1 MAHAKSKLDLL
12 RDVASGRRRTRTSEE
27 REDMRVNLLGPESPV
42 RKALFVLDIEDLEW
56 LDATVVQLKRK
67 RRRTNKSE
75 LMRLGIAL
83 MKRLS
88 EEELRQQLRELE

>member
-1 MAHAKSKLDLL
+1 MANAKSKRDML

-27 REDMRVNLLGPESPV
+27 REDMRVNLLGPENPV
-42 RKALFVLDIEDLEW
+42 RKALFVLDVEDLEW
-56 LDATVVQLKRK
+56 LDSTVTQLKRK
-67 RRRTNKSE
+67 RRKTNKSE

-88 EEELRQQLRELE
+88 EEELRQQLRELD

>member
-1 MAHAKSKLDLL
+1 MANAKSKRDML

-42 RKALFVLDIEDLEW
+42 RKALFVLDVEDLEW
-56 LDATVVQLKRK
+56 LDSTVTQLKRK
-67 RRRTNKSE
+67 RRKTNKSE

-88 EEELRQQLRELE
+88 EEELRQQLRELD

>member
-1 MAHAKSKLDLL
+1 MADAKSKRDML

-27 REDMRVNLLGPESPV
+27 REDIRVNLLGPESSV
-42 RKALFVLDIEDLEW
+42 RKALFVLDVEDLEW
-56 LDATVVQLKRK
+56 LDSTVTQLKRK
-67 RRRTNKSE
+67 RRKTNKSE

-88 EEELRQQLRELE
+88 EEELRQQLRELD

>member
-1 MAHAKSKLDLL
+1 MANTKSKRALM
-12 RDVASGRRRTRTSEE
+12 RDGASGRRRTRTSEE
-27 REDMRVNLLGPESPV
+27 REDMRVSLIGPESTV

-56 LDATVVQLKRK
+56 LDVTVAHLKRK
-67 RRRTNKSE
+67 RRKTNKSE

-88 EEELRQQLRELE
+88 EEELRQHLRELE

>member
-1 MAHAKSKLDLL
+1 MVNAKSKRDMM

-42 RKALFVLDIEDLEW
+42 RKALFVLDVEDLEW
-56 LDATVVQLKRK
+56 LDSTVTQLKRK

-75 LMRLGIAL
+75 LMRLGVAL

>member
-1 MAHAKSKLDLL
+1 MADAKSKRDMM

-42 RKALFVLDIEDLEW
+42 RKALFVLDVEDMEW
-56 LDATVVQLKRK
+56 LDSTVTQLKRK
-67 RRRTNKSE
+67 RRKTNKSE

-88 EEELRQQLRELE
+88 EEELRQQLRELD

>member
-1 MAHAKSKLDLL
+1 MADAKSKRDMM

-27 REDMRVNLLGPESPV
+27 REDLRVNLLGPESPV
-42 RKALFVLDIEDLEW
+42 RKALFVLDVEDLEW
-56 LDATVVQLKRK
+56 LDSTVTQLKRK
-67 RRRTNKSE
+67 RRKTNKSE

-88 EEELRQQLRELE
+88 EEELRQQLRELD

>member
-1 MAHAKSKLDLL
+1 MANAKSKRDML

-42 RKALFVLDIEDLEW
+42 RKALFVLDVEDLEW
-56 LDATVVQLKRK
+56 LDSTVTQLKRK

-75 LMRLGIAL
+75 LMRLGIAI

-88 EEELRQQLRELE
+88 EEELRQQLRELD

>member
-1 MAHAKSKLDLL
+1 MANAKSKRDML

-42 RKALFVLDIEDLEW
+42 RKALFVLDVEDLEW
-56 LDATVVQLKRK
+56 LDSTVTQLKRK

-88 EEELRQQLRELE
+88 EEELRQQLRELD

>member
-1 MAHAKSKLDLL
+1 MANAKSKRDMM
-12 RDVASGRRRTRTSEE
+12 RDVASGRRRGRTSEE

-42 RKALFVLDIEDLEW
+42 RKALFVLDVEDLEW
-56 LDATVVQLKRK
+56 LDSTVAQLKRK

-88 EEELRQQLRELE
+88 EEELRQHLRELE

>member
-1 MAHAKSKLDLL
+1 MVTAKSKRDML

-42 RKALFVLDIEDLEW
+42 RKALFVLDVEDLEW
-56 LDATVVQLKRK
+56 LDSTVAQLKRK

-88 EEELRQQLRELE
+88 EEELRQHLRELE